1 MNDASVLRDA
11 KDCAGTEPL
20 TQPDGN
26 GLQVTKVGTVIFRG
40 GDSDAAAL
48 ITVSNVYHAPTLT
61 RNLLSLGQL
70 AKRGCALAEKDGS
83 LVIATGGETVFRVRF
98 KHDVLIADLAAVRP
112 TPHAGIALAMSAVM
126 SPAVEDDVERG
137 SLMYFHERFGHL
149 ALDTVERIARD
160 PHSGIYLTDHTRKR
174 CVVCAEGKQSKRRQ
188 SKADSGENAPTERVG
203 GVICSDLKGPLTPRD
218 RHGNHYLVNFI
229 DHRSNYCR
237 VFAAKTRM
245 RLRGSFATF

>member
-1 MNDASVLRDA
+1 MCPHPKRQKKTEGEAEGLGARSHWRPKQGRGLDRGQRSDVNDASVLRDA

-174 CVVCAEGKQSKRRQ
+174 CVVCAEGSNRSGASRRRTAGRTRQ
-188 SKADSGENAPTERVG
+188 PSASEA
-203 GVICSDLKGPLTPRD
+203 S
-218 RHGNHYLVNFI
+218 
-229 DHRSNYCR
+229 S
-237 VFAAKTRM
+237 AAT
-245 RLRGSFATF
+245 